1 MVMKQRS
8 SWKKGDWVKGRTVN
22 GELMYGYVDD
32 FNRIDGT
39 VKVVVVACDRE
50 STIGKTIETLNYLIK
65 PFPVQPF
72 NNDQL
77 RSLTDL
83 ALITSD
89 REWFMD
95 LSGQL
100 AKRKET
106 AGDRKEKADNWFWS
120 PQR

>member
-22 GELMYGYVDD
+22 GELMYGYVVDYD
-32 FNRIDGT
+32 SNEGA
-39 VKVVVVACDRE
+39 VKVAVVACDRE
-50 STIGKTIETLNYLIK
+50 STIGRTIETLNYLIK
-65 PFPVQPF
+65 PFPLQPL

-77 RSLTDL
+77 RSMTDL

-95 LSGQL
+95 LSAQL
-100 AKRKET
+100 ARRKQA
-106 AGDRKEKADNWFWS
+106 AGNRTTKADSWFWS